1 MMKKQSAILLF
12 LLLAT
17 FLAAIGVSYAGGQA
31 VSTRTIIDMNGKT
44 VMIPAKVN
52 RVAVGGAINQMVLM
66 LGGVDK
72 IVATSTV
79 VQSNPMFVKIYP
91 KIKNVAAPFVITDAN
106 IEELLKTK
114 PDVVFGGNAKME
126 SLGLPVIGLSLRNPA
141 EIERA
146 VMLIGKILGPM
157 EEKKALQFC
166 RYYKS
171 NMNWVSQRTKSLP
184 PDKRVK
190 VFYAGNKGT
199 YTDGKDS
206 ITTSWIE
213 MAGGINVAAAAGIGG
228 LGREVSMEELVT
240 WNPDVII
247 MTDPALKNKILQ
259 DYQWKK
265 LNAVKNNRVYVN
277 PKGVYL
283 WSVRSGEEALQVLWA
298 AKVIQPALFGDLNLN
313 EAVHE
318 FYKTYYNY
326 ALSQAELEEILAGD
340 SI

>member
-1 MMKKQSAILLF
+1 MKRNRIRFYSLIMIALI
-12 LLLAT
+12 
-17 FLAAIGVSYAGGQA
+17 LAAVETPIQA
-31 VSTRTIIDMNGKT
+31 AKAKTRMVRDMDGKVVT
-44 VMIPAKVN
+44 IPAEVN
-52 RVAVGGAINQMVLM
+52 RVATGGAINQMVLM

-91 KIKNVAAPFVITDAN
+91 KIKNIAAPFVITDAN

-141 EIERA
+141 EIEQA
-146 VMLIGKILGPM
+146 VTLVGKVLGPG

-166 RYYKS
+166 RYYES

-228 LGREVSMEELVT
+228 LGREVAMEELVT

-247 MTDPALKNKILQ
+247 MSDPALKNKILQ
-259 DYQWKK
+259 DDQWKK

-283 WSVRSGEEALQVLWA
+283 WSVRSAEEALQVLWA
-298 AKVIQPALFGDLNLN
+298 AKVIQPALFGDLNMN
-313 EAVHE
+313 EAISQ

-326 ALSQAELEEILAGD
+326 ALSQAELEKILAGD